1 MATAPPPADPAAI
14 PRRQRF
20 RRTGIV
26 LLLTLTAIFIA
37 ALASSWITRDA
48 ATRLSSIR
56 NQSNTGKPSRGRKT
70 IVDISPWQTSEM
82 LAPQAKSKEEVAYA
96 REAQRL
102 ADHEVD
108 QAFASALRQA
118 NLKRRPE
125 TADAVALAQRVKQL
139 QKIVDDDTAQIK
151 SLAPAPNA
159 PPSSANDDDLEILKA
174 QLGLDNDI
182 LDDAQDQLAR
192 TTGDTRSQIQQE
204 LATHEAAVAKY
215 DEQVQHNTE
224 QATVSVRHYST
235 LAGRIQAWLAQRTR
249 YNLLQQAKLLAQSDA
264 ASLATEYASIEAKA
278 KTVGQVPASQ
288 VSAGQSASQSDAT
301 SAPEAPPDH
310 ASKLEVLHRRAD
322 QLQLASIYND
332 RIQTQQQ
339 LAAVYDQ
346 WSNQLQLQHRLVL
359 HLILDSIALI
369 VFILIAVLLA
379 NRLVRHLLDRPTL
392 DPRRMQTLRTIL
404 ELSVQLIGIISI
416 LLVCFGVPSQ
426 MSTILG
432 LTTAGLTVALQDF
445 ILAFLGWFVLMGR
458 NGIRLGDAVEINGVA
473 GDVAEVGLLRT
484 TILETGNSADK
495 GHPTGRRVAFLNKYA
510 INGQYFNFS
519 TVGQWMWDEISI
531 NVPES
536 AGTYTVIEQIHKS
549 VLKETEHDA
558 QLAEQEWKRASK
570 IGGLGQFAASAQ
582 VNLRPAATGINVLI
596 RYVTRA
602 ANRFEMRNR
611 LYQHAID
618 VLHQPAEH
626 SAPSAQ

>member
-1 MATAPPPADPAAI
+1 MATALPPVAPAA
-14 PRRQRF
+14 PPKKSRF
-20 RRTGIV
+20 RKTGLA
-26 LLLTLTAIFIA
+26 LLLTLIAIFAAAVIA
-37 ALASSWITRDA
+37 SWITGDA
-48 ATRLSSIR
+48 SVRLSALRS
-56 NQSNTGKPSRGRKT
+56 QGTPSSPPSGRPGRKT
-70 IVDISPWQTSEM
+70 IVDISPWQTAET

-125 TADAVALAQRVKQL
+125 TGNALALAQRVKQL
-139 QKIVDDDTAQIK
+139 QKVVDDDTAQIK
-151 SLAPAPNA
+151 SLTPAPNA
-159 PPSSANDDDLEILKA
+159 PASSANDDDLEILKA

-182 LDDAQDQLAR
+182 LDDAQAQLAHA
-192 TTGDTRSQIQQE
+192 TGDTRSQIQQE
-204 LATHEAAVAKY
+204 LTAHEAAIAKY
-215 DEQVQHNTE
+215 DEQAQHNAE
-224 QATVSVRHYST
+224 LATVSVQRYST
-235 LAGRIQAWLAQRTR
+235 LAGRIQAWMAQRTR
-249 YNLLQQAKLLAQSDA
+249 YSLLQQAKRLAQSNA
-264 ASLATEYASIEAKA
+264 AALAAEYASIEAKA
-278 KTVGQVPASQ
+278 KTATQP
-288 VSAGQSASQSDAT
+288 SASQTPSQPDTTATPDA
-301 SAPEAPPDH
+301 APDH
-310 ASKLEVLHRRAD
+310 ASRLETLHRRAD
-322 QLQLASIYND
+322 QLQLASIYSD
-332 RIQTQQQ
+332 RIQTEQQ
-339 LAAVYDQ
+339 LATVYDQ
-346 WSNQLQLQHRLVL
+346 WSNQLLLQHRLVL

-369 VFILIAVLLA
+369 AFILIAVILC

-404 ELSVQLIGIISI
+404 GLSVQLIGVVSI

-458 NGIRLGDAVEINGVA
+458 NGVRLGDAVEINGVA
-473 GDVAEVGLLRT
+473 GDVAEIGLFRT

-519 TVGQWMWDEISI
+519 TVGQWMWDEISV

-536 AGTYTVIEQIHKS
+536 EHSYAVIEQIHKA
-549 VLKETEHDA
+549 VLKETEQDA
-558 QLAEQEWKRASK
+558 ELAEQEWKRASK
-570 IGGLGQFAASAQ
+570 IGGLSQFAASAQ
-582 VNLRPAATGINVLI
+582 VNLRPAAAGVNVLI

-611 LYQHAID
+611 LYQSTISI
-618 VLHQPAEH
+618 LRTPAETPAT
-626 SAPSAQ
+626 APSA

>member
-1 MATAPPPADPAAI
+1 MVTAPPPADPGVVA
-14 PRRQRF
+14 RKQRF

-26 LLLTLTAIFIA
+26 LLLSLAAIFIA
-37 ALASSWITRDA
+37 ALVSSWITRDA
-48 ATRLSSIR
+48 ITRLSSIR
-56 NQSNTGKPSRGRKT
+56 SQGSIGKPSSGRKT
-70 IVDISPWQTSEM
+70 IVDIGPWQTAET

-125 TADAVALAQRVKQL
+125 TTDAIALAQRVKQL

-151 SLAPAPNA
+151 SLTPAPNA

-182 LDDAQDQLAR
+182 LDDAQEQLAR
-192 TTGDTRSQIQQE
+192 ATGDTRSQIQQE
-204 LATHEAAVAKY
+204 LSAHEAAIAKY
-215 DEQVQHNTE
+215 DEQAQHNAE
-224 QATVSVRHYST
+224 LATVSVQHYST
-235 LAGRIQAWLAQRTR
+235 LAGRVQAWLAQRTR
-249 YNLLQQAKLLAQSDA
+249 YDLLQQAKRFAQSDA
-264 ASLATEYASIEAKA
+264 AALAAEYASIEAKA
-278 KTVGQVPASQ
+278 KSAGQTPASQ
-288 VSAGQSASQSDAT
+288 IAGNPSASQSDADAT
-301 SAPEAPPDH
+301 PDVVPDH
-310 ASKLEVLHRRAD
+310 ASKLELLHRRAD
-322 QLQLASIYND
+322 QLQLASIYSD
-332 RIQTQQQ
+332 RIQTEQQ
-339 LAAVYDQ
+339 LATVYDQ

-369 VFILIAVLLA
+369 VFILIAVLLG

-416 LLVCFGVPSQ
+416 LLVCFGVPRQ

-473 GDVAEVGLLRT
+473 GDVAEVGLFRT

-519 TVGQWMWDEISI
+519 TVGQWMWDEISV

-536 AGTYTVIEQIHKS
+536 TSSYAIIEQIHRS

-570 IGGLGQFAASAQ
+570 VAGLGQFAATAQ
-582 VNLRPAATGINVLI
+582 VNLRPAAAGVNVLI

-611 LYQHAID
+611 LYQRAID
-618 VLHQPAEH
+618 VLHQPAEN
-626 SAPSAQ
+626 SPPAAQ

>member
-1 MATAPPPADPAAI
+1 MATALPPVAPAA
-14 PRRQRF
+14 PPKKPRF
-20 RRTGIV
+20 RKTGLA
-26 LLLTLTAIFIA
+26 LLLTLIAIFA
-37 ALASSWITRDA
+37 AAVISSWITGDA
-48 ATRLSSIR
+48 AARLSALRSQGAAGSPQ
-56 NQSNTGKPSRGRKT
+56 NGRKT
-70 IVDISPWQTSEM
+70 IVDISPWQTAET

-125 TADAVALAQRVKQL
+125 TGDALALAQRVKQL

-151 SLAPAPNA
+151 SLTPAPNA
-159 PPSSANDDDLEILKA
+159 PASSANDDDLEILKA

-182 LDDAQDQLAR
+182 LDDAQAQLAHA
-192 TTGDTRSQIQQE
+192 TGDTRAQIQQE
-204 LATHEAAVAKY
+204 LTAHEAAIAKY
-215 DEQVQHNTE
+215 DEQAQHNAE
-224 QATVSVRHYST
+224 LATVSVQRYST
-235 LAGRIQAWLAQRTR
+235 LAGRIQAWMAQRTR
-249 YNLLQQAKLLAQSDA
+249 YNLLQQAKRLAQSDA
-264 ASLATEYASIEAKA
+264 ASLAAEYAAIEAKA
-278 KTVGQVPASQ
+278 KTVSQ
-288 VSAGQSASQSDAT
+288 AAT
-301 SAPEAPPDH
+301 SQAPSQPATNATPDAAPDRASRLEA
-310 ASKLEVLHRRAD
+310 LHRRAD

-332 RIQTQQQ
+332 RIQTEQQ
-339 LAAVYDQ
+339 LATVYDQ
-346 WSNQLQLQHRLVL
+346 WSNQLLLQHRLVL

-369 VFILIAVLLA
+369 AFILIAVLLC
-379 NRLVRHLLDRPTL
+379 NRLVRHLLDRPAL

-404 ELSVQLIGIISI
+404 ELGVQLIGVVSI
-416 LLVCFGVPSQ
+416 LLVCFGVPRQ

-458 NGIRLGDAVEINGVA
+458 NGVRLGDAVEINGVA
-473 GDVAEVGLLRT
+473 GDVAEIGLFRT

-519 TVGQWMWDEISI
+519 TVGQWMWDEISVNI
-531 NVPES
+531 PES
-536 AGTYTVIEQIHKS
+536 AQSYAVIEQIHKS
-549 VLKETEHDA
+549 VLKETEQDA

-570 IGGLGQFAASAQ
+570 SVGLSQFAATAQ
-582 VNLRPAATGINVLI
+582 VNLRPATAGVEVLI

-611 LYQHAID
+611 LYQSTIDILRTPTEAPAIPRTD
-618 VLHQPAEH
+618 P
-626 SAPSAQ
+626 